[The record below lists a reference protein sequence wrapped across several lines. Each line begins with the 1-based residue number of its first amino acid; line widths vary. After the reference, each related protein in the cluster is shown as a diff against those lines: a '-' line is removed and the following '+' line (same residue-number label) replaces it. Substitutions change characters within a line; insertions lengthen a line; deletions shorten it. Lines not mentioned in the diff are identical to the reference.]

1 MNRFMDEKWSWI
13 EGSHGMRDEVLDLLT
28 DAELAYTPGGDN
40 MPLGELFR
48 QMGEVE
54 HSYLHGLKTLTQ
66 NWQYRNTEAGIEG
79 SVSRL
84 TAWFHELDAELLGVV
99 SAFTNEDLERV
110 VLREESGYTMQVE
123 MVLDVYIQALL
134 IFFGKAVVYL
144 KAMQK
149 PLPHS
154 VQEWIW

>member
-1 MNRFMDEKWSWI
+1 MCI
-13 EGSHGMRDEVLDLLT
+13 RD
-28 DAELAYTPGGDN
+28 
-40 MPLGELFR
+40 R
-48 QMGEVE
+48 
-54 HSYLHGLKTLTQ
+54 
-66 NWQYRNTEAGIEG
+66 NWAYRNTDAGIES

-84 TAWFHELDAELLGVV
+84 TEWYHELDAELQAVV
-99 SAFTNEDLERV
+99 AAFTDDDLAQV

-149 PLPHS
+149 PLPDS
-154 VQEWIW
+154 VKNWIW